1 MPWHCSEE
9 PPREHKGL
17 GSQSSGTQAVCRKFW
32 CNWLCFRIIHNSQ
45 MVPVCSWIWEPLCSV
60 WPLNLM
66 WKHRV
71 LLRENVRF
79 NWAKK
84 KKCTCSSWGALHCLL
99 ICMHVP
105 RHRSTCSCG
114 NMNPWFCLYTQ
125 VSLDLLVSSDYH
137 HWPIRQKSFECAFVE
152 AKFKGSFWI
161 NNIINNYL

>member
-1 MPWHCSEE
+1 MCHGIIARSPHVNTKAWVHSLPAPKPYAGSSDVISCASGSFTIPRWFQCAAEFESHCVQC
-9 PPREHKGL
+9 GL
-17 GSQSSGTQAVCRKFW
+17 
-32 CNWLCFRIIHNSQ
+32 
-45 MVPVCSWIWEPLCSV
+45 
-60 WPLNLM
+60 LM

-71 LLRENVRF
+71 LLRENVTF
-79 NWAKK
+79 NWKKK